1 MCSRLVDMHLMLAYV
16 DTYKQPKILSL
27 DEFLGTKLLSQTTIF
42 ISSFEERSIGYNYWG
57 GEAAY
62 ECLYKKI
69 HPKLYTFNFKV
80 DDLIQGFVKLNNT
93 FGYFI
98 HKLLNKQKKI
108 IDVPFW
114 KSELV
119 SA

>member
-42 ISSFEERSIGYNYWG
+42 ISSFEERSIGYNYWS

-62 ECLYKKI
+62 GCLYKKI
-69 HPKLYTFNFKV
+69 IQIYTRSLSKLMISSKF
-80 DDLIQGFVKLNNT
+80 L
-93 FGYFI
+93 
-98 HKLLNKQKKI
+98 
-108 IDVPFW
+108 
-114 KSELV
+114 
-119 SA
+119 